1 METNKEHLEAA
12 RVRADKVITDAVK
25 VQDEKEAE
33 YHRDLEE
40 LYALDMTEYQKQTH
54 LLKQI
59 GRTVG
64 RVMVDIKAEVHL
76 DDDAEYEVRTILE
89 EIF

>member
-33 YHRDLEE
+33 YHRRNPD
-40 LYALDMTEYQKQTH
+40 
-54 LLKQI
+54 
-59 GRTVG
+59 R
-64 RVMVDIKAEVHL
+64 R
-76 DDDAEYEVRTILE
+76 
-89 EIF
+89 